1 MYSLRDTD
9 GKYNK
14 KGMIIFMDYL
24 FAAAIM
30 FVFYLDFKIISVIL
44 KRSAKYFHEN
54 KQFGR
59 AEVVGY
65 DASEGSR
72 WYSLIVKVLDLNDN
86 KTYICNSA
94 KVNIH
99 DYPKGTIVDVAYA
112 TTKHGRVQVY
122 LSNCLPVDKA
132 SMAKVFNMIAI
143 ISMIITL
150 GLLIAGVITMIL

>member
-1 MYSLRDTD
+1 MV
-9 GKYNK
+9 
-14 KGMIIFMDYL
+14 YL
-24 FAAAIM
+24 FVAATM

-44 KRSAKYFHEN
+44 KKSAKYFHEN

-59 AEVVGY
+59 AEDVGY

-72 WYSLIVKVLDLNDN
+72 WYSLIVKVLDLNDD

-122 LSNCLPVDKA
+122 LSNCLPADKA
-132 SMAKVFNMIAI
+132 SMAKVFNIIAI
-143 ISMIITL
+143 ISMAITL
-150 GLLIAGVITMIL
+150 GLLVASVITIIL